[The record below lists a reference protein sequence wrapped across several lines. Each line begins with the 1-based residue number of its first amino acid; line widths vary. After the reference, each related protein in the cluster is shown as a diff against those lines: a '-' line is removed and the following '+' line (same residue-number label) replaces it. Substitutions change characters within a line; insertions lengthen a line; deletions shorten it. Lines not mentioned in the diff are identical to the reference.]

1 MADIQIPHY
10 QNTEGYS
17 VIEIPVKKFNCIG
30 ANPPHDHPHIYLDMG
45 KKDSIVCP
53 YCSTLYKYNSKLNK
67 DETIPPN
74 CLVQNI

>member
-45 KKDSIVCP
+45 KNDSIVCP
-53 YCSTLYKYNSKLNK
+53 YCSTLYKYNSKLDK

-74 CLVQNI
+74 CLAQNQ